1 MAKKNKG
8 AGKAVKKGTAAQ
20 TIQLGVSLFVPLI
33 LVLGVIPLIV
43 QMRLVP
49 LASEVQ
55 VFWTQV
61 TLLTFSLIIN
71 QKPLFWQ

>member
-55 VFWTQV
+55 VFWTQDYAADF
-61 TLLTFSLIIN
+61 FSYYK
-71 QKPLFWQ
+71 QRPLFWQ